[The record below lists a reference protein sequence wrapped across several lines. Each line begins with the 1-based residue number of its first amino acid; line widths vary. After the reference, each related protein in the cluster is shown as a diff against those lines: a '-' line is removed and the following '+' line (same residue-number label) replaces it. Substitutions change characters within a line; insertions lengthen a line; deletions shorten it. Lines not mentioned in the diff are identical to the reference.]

1 MSSAVLG
8 QLSTGNQANLIE
20 ENNEWAKN

>member
-8 QLSTGNQANLIE
+8 IHDE
-20 ENNEWAKN
+20 